1 VCVTATATAS
11 LGCGAELS
19 FVVANT
25 TASGL
30 GVREVKLLGETYK
43 FYKGVRTFL
52 RTGHFVVRY

>member
-1 VCVTATATAS
+1 
-11 LGCGAELS
+11 LS